1 MSHIRTTFIAAILA
15 VSATSAL
22 AEAGTYEG
30 GITVKTDFEQEYG
43 DIRVTGQAA
52 YALWGLMAFRT
63 RIEDLAPDLRRSRG
77 HGAICYEFGDASTT
91 PITWVY
97 TCKLEVVSFGEIKAP
112 AVQPID

>member
-1 MSHIRTTFIAAILA
+1 MSHIRTTFMAAILA
-15 VSATSAL
+15 VSATPAL
-22 AEAGTYEG
+22 ADTTTYEG
-30 GITVKTDFEQEYG
+30 AITVETDFEQEHG

-63 RIEDLAPDLRRSRG
+63 RIEDLAPDLRRARG
-77 HGAICYEFGDASTT
+77 RGAICYECGDASTT

-97 TCKLEVVSFGEIKAP
+97 TCKLEVGSFGEIKAP